1 MLSFMCMIRAIDTC
15 FCAQLYDAKSQDFP
29 GLFSNRSATPI
40 FFHASYHPPTTYPAL
55 RESCDFFISASH
67 KTAICY
73 IRTVLAPFRQVLAPA
88 AVEIQDDAPAICYVT
103 TVLVFTTN
111 DQPESRCFLS

>member
-40 FFHASYHPPTTYPAL
+40 FFYASYHPPTTYPAL

-73 IRTVLAPFRQVLAPA
+73 IRTVLTPSDGCSLLRLLRFKTMRLRFAM
-88 AVEIQDDAPAICYVT
+88 
-103 TVLVFTTN
+103 
-111 DQPESRCFLS
+111 